1 MNRLL
6 ALLQDRIVIRLLA
19 GAGLVVLIGQ
29 IVIWYP
35 LNALHDRK
43 LDGPL
48 DFLVYQRS
56 AARAAHGLTPYEPC
70 THGPELPPN
79 CLLYP
84 PPFTA
89 VIALAGNVSPRDFQ
103 RGTYLVLLIAFWA
116 FAIGLTKIALG
127 RVRASD
133 ALIAGLLLILT
144 PGLNV
149 TMSFGNLD
157 LVVWALVVWG
167 LAAESTLPFLVVAAA
182 FKIWP
187 IFPLLVLVV
196 EKGSRLRVAA
206 LTAAAILIA
215 TVAVLGPQSFADWR
229 RLALPGLWAGTLV
242 SDNVSL
248 VAIAGRLG
256 LSVPRPV
263 LAALPLAAA
272 FATWLTLRRRPE
284 RLRAIA
290 CGIAATICSPICWW
304 YYAPVLLV
312 PGALWLA
319 NRRAAPNDQ

>member
-1 MNRLL
+1 
-6 ALLQDRIVIRLLA
+6 
-19 GAGLVVLIGQ
+19 
-29 IVIWYP
+29 
-35 LNALHDRK
+35 
-43 LDGPL
+43 
-48 DFLVYQRS
+48 
-56 AARAAHGLTPYEPC
+56 
-70 THGPELPPN
+70 
-79 CLLYP
+79 
-84 PPFTA
+84 
-89 VIALAGNVSPRDFQ
+89 
-103 RGTYLVLLIAFWA
+103 
-116 FAIGLTKIALG
+116 
-127 RVRASD
+127 
-133 ALIAGLLLILT
+133 
-144 PGLNV
+144 
-149 TMSFGNLD
+149 
-157 LVVWALVVWG
+157 LVVWG

-187 IFPLLVLVV
+187 VFPLLVLVV
-196 EKGSRLRVAA
+196 EKGSRLRAAA

-215 TVAVLGPQSFADWR
+215 TVAVLGPQSFADWG

-242 SDNVSL
+242 PDNVSL

-256 LSVPRPV
+256 LSVPRPI